1 MLLNISDLFDHY
13 WFTGIWRG
21 VGQEDSAG
29 EVPLAQL
36 AVVRDGGD
44 SPGDRDGGPLH
55 VPRGGVQ
62 PLPPGRWHPGQTGPV
77 LRW

>member
-1 MLLNISDLFDHY
+1 M
-13 WFTGIWRG
+13 
-21 VGQEDSAG
+21 GQEDSAG

-55 VPRGGVQ
+55 VPRGGVR
-62 PLPPGRWHPGQTGPV
+62 PLPPGR
-77 LRW
+77 